1 MILRRLLY
9 FMAGATALSVSAGV
23 IVVALAYGLF
33 ALVKPY
39 VGAAGASG
47 VVAAAAALLIGLIG
61 LILANLARPP
71 KPPKRKPDEPESVV
85 DRIVDF
91 VRNRPVTAVGA
102 ALVAGLLAVRNPSY
116 LGLAL
121 RTFVEGRQPPKK
133 PGR

>member
-1 MILRRLLY
+1 
-9 FMAGATALSVSAGV
+9 MAGATALSVSAGV

-47 VVAAAAALLIGLIG
+47 VVAAAAAVLIGLIG
-61 LILANLARPP
+61 LILANLAKPP

-91 VRNRPVTAVGA
+91 VRTRPVTAVGA
-102 ALVAGLLAVRNPSY
+102 ALVAGLLAVRNPGY

-121 RTFVEGRQPPKK
+121 RTFVEGRDPPKK
-133 PGR
+133 PRR